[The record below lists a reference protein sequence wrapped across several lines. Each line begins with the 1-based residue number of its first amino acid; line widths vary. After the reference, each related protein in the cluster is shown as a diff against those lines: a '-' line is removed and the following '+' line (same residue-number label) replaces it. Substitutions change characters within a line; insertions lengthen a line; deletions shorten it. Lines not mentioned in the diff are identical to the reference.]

1 MRAPT
6 PTKELIE
13 EGNYIAT
20 VYRIIYLGT
29 VETEYMGEKKNV
41 FQVDITWELNNEMK
55 VWKEGEEAKPV
66 VVSKTYT
73 LSLGSKSNLRPI
85 VEGIV
90 GGMSDAEAVNFDVDS
105 ILGKSCLLNITHG
118 VADNGKEYLKLQ
130 TSKLMKGMEAP
141 KGFNEQKI
149 LTYENWDEE
158 MYQSLP
164 EWLRTK
170 IASTPEFK
178 VKDGFEMPTI
188 NIPMDDE
195 HKTGFVKMAED
206 DGRAKNVDE
215 IPF

>member
-1 MRAPT
+1 MKAPVQ
-6 PTKELIE
+6 TKELIPE
-13 EGNYIAT
+13 DNYIAT
-20 VYRIIYLGT
+20 VYRIIYMGT
-29 VETEYMGEKKNV
+29 VETEYMGEKKNT

-90 GGMSDAEAVNFDVDS
+90 GGMSDAEAVNFDVDA
-105 ILGKSCLLNITHG
+105 ILGKACLLNVTHG

-141 KGFNEQKI
+141 KPFNGQKI
-149 LTYENWDEE
+149 LSFEKWNEE

-164 EWLRTK
+164 EWMRLK
-170 IASTPEFK
+170 IATTPEYRVLKGGK
-178 VKDGFEMPTI
+178 VPEGEGYKGDLNDLPTVDI
-188 NIPMDDE
+188 GTGEVKNTDD
-195 HKTGFVKMAED
+195 
-206 DGRAKNVDE
+206 

>member
-1 MRAPT
+1 MKAPT

-41 FQVDITWELNNEMK
+41 FQVDITWELNNELK
-55 VWKEGEEAKPV
+55 VWKEGEEPKPV
-66 VVSKTYT
+66 AVSKTYT

-90 GGMSDAEAVNFDVDS
+90 GGMSDAEAANFDVDS
-105 ILGKSCLLNITHG
+105 ILGKACLLNITHG

-141 KGFNEQKI
+141 KGFNPQKV

-158 MYQSLP
+158 LYQSLP

-170 IASTPEFK
+170 IASTPEHSQMRHPGQMVMTK
-178 VKDGFEMPTI
+178 EM
-188 NIPMDDE
+188 
-195 HKTGFVKMAED
+195 KAEVD
-206 DGRAKNVDE
+206 AELGLATNVDD

>member
-1 MRAPT
+1 MKAPT

-29 VETEYMGEKKNV
+29 VETEYMGEKKNT
-41 FQVDITWELNNEMK
+41 FQVDITWELPTEMK
-55 VWKEGEEAKPV
+55 VWKEGEQEKPV

-90 GGMSDAEAVNFDVDS
+90 GGMSDAEAANFDVDE

-130 TSKLMKGMEAP
+130 TSKMMKGMEAP
-141 KGFNEQKI
+141 KGFNPQRVLSFEK
-149 LTYENWDEE
+149 WDEE
-158 MYQSLP
+158 M
-164 EWLRTK
+164 
-170 IASTPEFK
+170 
-178 VKDGFEMPTI
+178 
-188 NIPMDDE
+188 
-195 HKTGFVKMAED
+195 
-206 DGRAKNVDE
+206 
-215 IPF
+215 

>member
-1 MRAPT
+1 MKAPT
-6 PTKELIE
+6 VQKELIE

-29 VETEYMGEKKNV
+29 VETEYLGEKKNT
-41 FQVDITWELNNEMK
+41 FQVDVTWELNNEMK

-90 GGMSDAEAVNFDVDS
+90 GGMSDAEAANFDVDN

-118 VADNGKEYLKLQ
+118 VADNGKEYIKLQ

-141 KGFNEQKI
+141 KGFNKQAI
-149 LTYENWDEE
+149 LSYEKWDED
-158 MYQSLP
+158 MYQALP
-164 EWLRTK
+164 EWMRTK
-170 IASTPEFK
+170 IASTPEYK
-178 VKDGFEMPTI
+178 SRNGFTMPTV
-188 NIPMDDE
+188 NVE
-195 HKTGFVKMAED
+195 TGE
-206 DGRAKNVDE
+206 AKNVDD

>member
-1 MRAPT
+1 MKAPIQ
-6 PTKELIE
+6 TKELIP

-20 VYRIIYLGT
+20 VYRITYLGT
-29 VETEYMGEKKNV
+29 VETEYLGEKKNT
-41 FQVDITWELNNEMK
+41 FQVDITWELNSEMK
-55 VWKEGEEAKPV
+55 VWKEGEEAKPM

-90 GGMSDAEAVNFDVDS
+90 GGMSDAEAVNFDVDQ
-105 ILGKSCLLNITHG
+105 ILGKSCLLNVTHG

-141 KGFNEQKI
+141 QGFNKQTI
-149 LTYENWDEE
+149 LSYEKWNEE
-158 MYQSLP
+158 LYHSLP
-164 EWLRTK
+164 EWMRLK

-178 VKDGFEMPTI
+178 NKDYDFKMPTI
-188 NIPMDDE
+188 QVD
-195 HKTGFVKMAED
+195 TGAAV
-206 DGRAKNVDE
+206 NVGD

>member
-1 MRAPT
+1 MKAPT
-6 PTKELIE
+6 QVRELIE

-29 VETEYMGEKKNV
+29 VETEYMGEKKNTY
-41 FQVDITWELNNEMK
+41 QVDVTWELNGEMK

-90 GGMSDAEAVNFDVDS
+90 GGMSDSEAANFDVDQ
-105 ILGKSCLLNITHG
+105 ILGKACLLNITHG

-130 TSKLMKGMEAP
+130 SSKLMKGMDAP
-141 KGFNEQKI
+141 KGFNPQKV
-149 LTYENWDEE
+149 LSYDSWNEE

-164 EWLRTK
+164 EWMRLK
-170 IASTPEFK
+170 IATTPEY
-178 VKDGFEMPTI
+178 
-188 NIPMDDE
+188 
-195 HKTGFVKMAED
+195 
-206 DGRAKNVDE
+206 RALKENDFQLPVINVDTGE
-215 IPF
+215 AKSTDLPF

>member
-1 MRAPT
+1 MKAPVQI
-6 PTKELIE
+6 KELIPE
-13 EGNYIAT
+13 DNYIAT

-29 VETEYMGEKKNV
+29 VETEYLGEKKNT

-90 GGMSDAEAVNFDVDS
+90 GGMSDAEAVNFDVDT
-105 ILGKSCLLNITHG
+105 ILGKSCLLNVTHG

-141 KGFNEQKI
+141 KGFNPQRV
-149 LTYENWDEE
+149 LTFENWNEE

-164 EWLRTK
+164 DWIKLK
-170 IASTPEFK
+170 IATTPEYK
-178 VKDGFEMPTI
+178 MLKDEKFDVPVVQVEEI
-188 NIPMDDE
+188 N
-195 HKTGFVKMAED
+195 TGEV
-206 DGRAKNVDE
+206 KNVND